1 MTIIP
6 PQRMIFGRGLFPG
19 ANIVAL
25 GRHLVPDVTYL
36 AHPGLTLLPDGRIQ
50 VTGPAGVGEWN
61 CFATVNIAS
70 GSGTERT
77 NVAIA
82 LTYNA
87 AEIPSTRR
95 YIYCRQSGYGAEA
108 SLFARLTNLAFGDI
122 IGILAFRGGTDIMQ
136 VTAYGISGYMEK
148 IDR

>member
-19 ANIVAL
+19 ANIVAP

-61 CFATVNIAS
+61 YFSTVNIAS
-70 GSGTERT
+70 GSGATRT
-77 NVAIA
+77 NIA
-82 LTYNA
+82 VFLTYNG

-95 YIYCRQSGYGAEA
+95 YCYARLNGYGSSAA
-108 SLFARLTNLAFGDI
+108 LFARLTNLSMGDI
-122 IGILAFRGGTDIMQ
+122 IGLFAFRGGTDIMQ